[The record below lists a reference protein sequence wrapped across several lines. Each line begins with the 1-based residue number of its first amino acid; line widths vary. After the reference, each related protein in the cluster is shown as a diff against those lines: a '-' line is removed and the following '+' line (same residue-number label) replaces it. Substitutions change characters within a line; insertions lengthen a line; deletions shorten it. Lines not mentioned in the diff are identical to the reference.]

1 MKNNTTIIKLGGGY
15 YAVFEGNG
23 IEPKIVYRKKN
34 KKK

>member
-1 MKNNTTIIKLGGGY
+1 MNYFTVTRLGGGY